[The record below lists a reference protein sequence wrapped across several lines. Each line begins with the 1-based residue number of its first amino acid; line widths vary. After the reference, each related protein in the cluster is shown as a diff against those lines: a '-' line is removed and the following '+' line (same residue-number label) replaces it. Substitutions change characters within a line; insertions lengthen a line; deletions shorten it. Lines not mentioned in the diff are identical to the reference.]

1 MTANIRS
8 DEPRALNMNF
18 NINSY
23 RVATALL
30 VVFCAL
36 HTIGGL
42 LLPYDYGAPGNN
54 VLASMEQVHFDFF
67 GSDCSFYGFHMGFG
81 LMVSVFLAV
90 SAAITWTLGNPRV
103 RANPVVVREMRPIA
117 LALMVAY
124 AGTALLSWK
133 YFFIGPF
140 GFSTAITVLIGQGF
154 LKSGLPQ

>member
-1 MTANIRS
+1 
-8 DEPRALNMNF
+8 MNF

-23 RVATALL
+23 RIATALL
-30 VVFCAL
+30 LVFCAS

-42 LLPYDYGAPGNN
+42 LSSYDYGPPGNN
-54 VLASMEQVHFDFF
+54 VLASMKQVHFDFF

-81 LMVSVFLAV
+81 FMVSVFLAV
-90 SAAITWTLGNPRV
+90 SAAITWTLGNPRA

-124 AGTALLSWK
+124 ACVTLLSWK

-140 GFSTAITVLIGQGF
+140 GFSAAITVLIGQGF
-154 LKSGLPQ
+154 LKSSLPQ

>member
-1 MTANIRS
+1 
-8 DEPRALNMNF
+8 MNS

-23 RVATALL
+23 RIATALL
-30 VVFCAL
+30 LMFCAS

-42 LLPYDYGAPGNN
+42 FSPYDYGPPGNN
-54 VLASMEQVHFDFF
+54 VLASMKQVHFDFF

-90 SAAITWTLGNPRV
+90 SAVITWTLGNPRA

-117 LALMVAY
+117 LALSVAY
-124 AGTALLSWK
+124 ASMALLSWK

-140 GFSTAITVLIGQGF
+140 GLSAAITVLIGQGF
-154 LKSGLPQ
+154 LKSSPPQ